1 MHRLMLTL
9 FERLDADW
17 GIEDCF
23 QFAWLGSGKVGE
35 ECPIR
40 LYDPDFSSQG
50 NGAISVPTCY
60 GIKALKIKQKRGI
73 VDENRIF
80 GNWVDGSRVC

>member
-50 NGAISVPTCY
+50 NGGHFSNNVLWDQ
-60 GIKALKIKQKRGI
+60 GVENKAKK
-73 VDENRIF
+73 
-80 GNWVDGSRVC
+80 GNCR